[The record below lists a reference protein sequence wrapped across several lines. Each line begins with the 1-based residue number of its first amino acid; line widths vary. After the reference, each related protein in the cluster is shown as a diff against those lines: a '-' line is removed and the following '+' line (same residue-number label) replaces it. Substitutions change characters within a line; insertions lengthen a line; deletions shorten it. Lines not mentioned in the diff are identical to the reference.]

1 VVFSQP
7 VGAGESGVFG
17 LVGSSG
23 ILGVLN
29 NVVFIAPS
37 APQIVAPSLAD
48 VAFTFGRDQTADI
61 QRGPSRASKRHRR
74 TLSSHRKVEA
84 KIRKRARVNGSA
96 YAELVYRQ
104 SIINAVA

>member
-1 VVFSQP
+1 VVGDAPASVGFSLP
-7 VGAGESGVFG
+7 VVGVGVLAGADESGGSV

-48 VAFTFGRDQTADI
+48 VSFTFDRDQTADI
-61 QRGPSRASKRHRR
+61 PRGPSRAIKRPTQRSK
-74 TLSSHRKVEA
+74 
-84 KIRKRARVNGSA
+84 
-96 YAELVYRQ
+96 
-104 SIINAVA
+104 